1 MPANFIPWRKTYFKK
16 VNLVLW
22 LSRHHK
28 ARQMA
33 KQQEKVAI
41 IKNSSILQLRTTAF
55 NCFKQQHVTI
65 WRKKNS
71 TKVWSTTRKSGITAM
86 MSGTTTRKDNCKE
99 ILNREEVWNNRRKH
113 VWDNRKDVWDNRSG
127 GLSRWLSRWGRCQAL
142 PVRQGL
148 DPRLDWSQ
156 HWNYFLGR
164 YTSMFYRSSC
174 LSKISI
180 VTQVGELTNKQ
191 LRIVIILSYKMI
203 CFAQLRSVPSCEKF
217 WIWLPG
223 GRQSASS

>member
-1 MPANFIPWRKTYFKK
+1 
-16 VNLVLW
+16 
-22 LSRHHK
+22 
-28 ARQMA
+28 
-33 KQQEKVAI
+33 
-41 IKNSSILQLRTTAF
+41 
-55 NCFKQQHVTI
+55 
-65 WRKKNS
+65 
-71 TKVWSTTRKSGITAM
+71 M

-113 VWDNRKDVWDNRSG
+113 VWDNRKDVWDNRTG

-164 YTSMFYRSSC
+164 YTSMFYRNSC

-191 LRIVIILSYKMI
+191 LRIVIILVIKWFVLHNWGQPHLAENFESGYLAEGSRHHRSCSLLLEKIIKQYKYMYGRI
-203 CFAQLRSVPSCEKF
+203 FSTNFLPLLELGKPAFFLLFFITPTHIPFTHQTNQNEHSCQIWIFAKDGNFLDKSTQIK
-217 WIWLPG
+217 
-223 GRQSASS
+223 QTQ